1 MFFPKSVFIMQ
12 KVTSRRK
19 MNAARKQKNE
29 VQMQF
34 DLIIVRIDR
43 AIPKNCRK

>member
-1 MFFPKSVFIMQ
+1 MFFPKSVLIMQ

-19 MNAARKQKNE
+19 MNTSRKQKNE

-43 AIPKNCRK
+43 VIQKNCRK